1 LYNRFTLYTDKMAA
15 YSTSSD
21 WAFPEDLPGGWV
33 QVDGDDTDT
42 NTKTSPE
49 AKQEEMPSQPP
60 PGSTPD
66 SDHYPFVQKNAP
78 PPKSESQP
86 QSQPKPHRHYP
97 PRTCRICLELVLPT
111 FHTEPTPLPSALQP
125 QPRVTYE
132 SPPGDGGRML
142 RPCKCKGSQ
151 KYVHEDCLTAW
162 RLQDP
167 LQKRN
172 YWQCPTCSYKYHLQ
186 RLSYGRWISSTASQI
201 GLTLAIFVV
210 GMFVLGFVADPII
223 NLYLDPVG
231 TISTAG
237 GPTGSLIFED
247 EPATWAEHFVKGLAS
262 LGLLGFAKFLL
273 TLSPW
278 HWFNMR
284 NTGLHVGGRAG
295 STGRDRLNQISW
307 ITIVIGIITVL
318 YAVWKGVRAWS
329 RWTLEKAGERVMD
342 VPGGGDEDEEEED
355 AGPQP
360 SASAAHAGPGTGD
373 DGA

>member
-1 LYNRFTLYTDKMAA
+1 MAA
-15 YSTSSD
+15 YATSSD
-21 WAFPEDLPGGWV
+21 WSFHDLPEDLPGGWV
-33 QVDGDDTDT
+33 NVEGDDI
-42 NTKTSPE
+42 NTKPE
-49 AKQEEMPSQPP
+49 PEPTPTSQPP
-60 PGSTPD
+60 PPTT
-66 SDHYPFVQKNAP
+66 
-78 PPKSESQP
+78 EQP
-86 QSQPKPHRHYP
+86 RRHYP
-97 PRTCRICLELVLPT
+97 PRTCRICLEVVLPT
-111 FHTEPTPLPSALQP
+111 FHPADTSPLPSSLQP
-125 QPRVTYE
+125 GPRVTYE

-284 NTGLHVGGRAG
+284 GTGMYGGGSGGARAG
-295 STGRDRLNQISW
+295 ATGRDRLNQISW

-329 RWTLEKAGERVMD
+329 RRTLEKAGERVMD
-342 VPGGGDEDEEEED
+342 VPGSADDDDEDD
-355 AGPQP
+355 
-360 SASAAHAGPGTGD
+360 T
-373 DGA
+373 